1 MAVTSWIAAVL
12 ATGFVLA
19 LLLRLPRLIARSGN
33 LWLWLT
39 HLGMAI
45 VLWLAVD
52 PVYLA
57 VDRLLGSINVTNLI
71 SHVCINF
78 VFLTGGIQIA
88 LGVDRQKRIVTKVQR
103 ISTVALPVGIALM
116 TGLFLAMDFGASSMG
131 LNEFRDE
138 SSLVVLYK
146 LALYI
151 YPAIVS
157 ACIVRPLLEAAAAS
171 LHRIIYW
178 SKRLMALGFGLVIAA
193 PFGHLAELSN
203 RQLGWITD
211 LFIYPAIALVLV
223 GTTLGYISTW
233 RLKRK
238 KIA

>member
-12 ATGFVLA
+12 GTGFALA
-19 LLLRLPRLIARSGN
+19 LLLRLPRLIARRGN

-39 HLGMAI
+39 HLGMAV

-52 PVYLA
+52 PVYLT
-57 VDRLLGSINVTNLI
+57 VNHLLGSANATNLLSHI
-71 SHVCINF
+71 SINF
-78 VFLTGGIQIA
+78 VFLAGGIQIA
-88 LGVDRQKRIVTKVQR
+88 MGVDRQKRLAQKIQR
-103 ISTVALPVGIALM
+103 ISTIALPAGIALM
-116 TGLFLAMDFGASSMG
+116 TGLFMAMDFGASSMG
-131 LNEFRDE
+131 LNEYRDQ

-146 LALYI
+146 LSLYI

-157 ACIVRPLLEAAAAS
+157 ACIVRPLLEAASAS

-211 LFIYPAIALVLV
+211 LFIYPAILLVLV
-223 GTTLGYISTW
+223 GTTLGYVSTW
-233 RLKRK
+233 RLKRQ